1 MKRTLPVIVSVLLS
15 ANAFAASN
23 VSELLDQLR
32 GVNPDNVPPAERA
45 AKDSSLTQTWKKL
58 VEMGEPAAKEIKAQ
72 LQTPTDDTYF
82 QLSASMVLYQI
93 EHEAAHDDIINVL
106 GRTAISDNAFQY
118 FYLCHRIA
126 RARDARILPVLRRLL
141 ANDKIVVLIDKDSPL
156 LEPRTICTYLY
167 GVYGAESIPSLMDAC
182 ADANPIVRATAA
194 SVLAYFGSDK
204 PLFVLSDLL
213 SRDGNERVR
222 AAAANALGQ
231 TDHVA
236 VIDRLAHAI
245 SGDASVNVR
254 AACAF
259 ALGEVQHERCID
271 GLALGINDL
280 APQVRQYAISSLEY
294 IGKERCS
301 EIIGNRLAIEDDPA
315 VRLALV
321 KALGLLGHKRS
332 VPTLKEITEK
342 RSAEEAKA
350 AAEALHR
357 IDSIGPTAREPYP
370 NAEGKKVSSSELGK
384 IIKSLG
390 GKYGEGID
398 DAAKTIFLSA
408 GKDDLARLEELRCR
422 ILYVVNNDTIDR
434 LSKMGK
440 LIRMVKRKTREMI

>member
-1 MKRTLPVIVSVLLS
+1 MKRTLPIVISALLS
-15 ANAFAASN
+15 ANAFAAAN
-23 VSELLDQLR
+23 VPELLDQLR
-32 GVNPDNVPPAERA
+32 GVNPDKIAPAERA
-45 AKDSSLTQTWKKL
+45 AKDTSLTETWKKL
-58 VEMGEPAAKEIKAQ
+58 VEIGQPAAKEIRAQ
-72 LQTPTDDTYF
+72 LQAPSDDTYF

-93 EHEAAHDDIINVL
+93 EHEAAHPDIIKVL
-106 GRTAISDNAFQY
+106 ERTAIGDNAFQY

-167 GVYGAESIPSLMDAC
+167 GVYGIESIPSLIDAC
-182 ADANPIVRATAA
+182 TDADPTVRATAA
-194 SVLAYFGSDK
+194 SVMAYFGSDK
-204 PLFVLSDLL
+204 PLFALADLL
-213 SRDGNERVR
+213 ARDGSERVR

-236 VIDRLAHAI
+236 VIDRLAHSI

-271 GLALGINDL
+271 ALALGINDL
-280 APQVRQYAISSLEY
+280 APQVRQYAISSLEH
-294 IGKERCS
+294 IGKDRCS
-301 EIIGNRLAIEDDPA
+301 EIIANRLAIEDDPG
-315 VRLALV
+315 VRLALI
-321 KALGLLGHKRS
+321 KALGLLAHKRS
-332 VPTLKEITEK
+332 IPTLKEITEK

-357 IDSIGPTAREPYP
+357 IDSVGPTAREPYP
-370 NAEGKKVSSSELGK
+370 NTEGKKVSSSELGK
-384 IIKSLG
+384 IIKSLADR
-390 GKYGEGID
+390 YGEGID
-398 DAAKTIFLSA
+398 GVAKTIFLSA
-408 GKDDLARLEELRCR
+408 GKDDLNRLEELRCHV
-422 ILYVVNNDTIDR
+422 LYVVNNDTIDR

-440 LIRMVKRKTREMI
+440 LFRMVKRKTREMI

>member
-1 MKRTLPVIVSVLLS
+1 MKRSLPVIISVLLS
-15 ANAFAASN
+15 ANAFAAGN

-32 GVNPDNVPPAERA
+32 NVNPDKIPEAERA
-45 AKDSSLTQTWKKL
+45 QKDAALTDVWKKL
-58 VEMGEPAAKEIKAQ
+58 VEIGQPAAKEIRAQ
-72 LQTPTDDTYF
+72 LQAPSTDTYF

-93 EHEAAHDDIINVL
+93 DHEAAHPDIIKVL
-106 GRTAISDNAFQY
+106 ERTSIGENAFQY

-167 GVYGAESIPSLMDAC
+167 GVYGTEAIPSLMDAC
-182 ADANPIVRATAA
+182 ADPEPTVRATAA

-204 PLFVLSDLL
+204 PLFVLADLL
-213 SRDGNERVR
+213 ARDANERVR

-236 VIDRLAHAI
+236 VIERLAHSI
-245 SGDASVNVR
+245 SADASVNVR

-280 APQVRQYAISSLEY
+280 APQVRRYAISSLEY
-294 IGKERCS
+294 IGKERCA
-301 EIIGNRLAIEDDPA
+301 EIIANRLAIEDEPG
-315 VRLALV
+315 VRLGLI
-321 KALGLLGHKRS
+321 KALGLLGYKRS
-332 VPTLKEITEK
+332 IPVLKEITEK
-342 RSAEEAKA
+342 RSAEEAKT

-357 IDSIGPTAREPYP
+357 IDSIGPVAREPYP
-370 NAEGKKVSSSELGK
+370 DQQGKKVSSSELGK

-390 GKYGEGID
+390 DKYGEGID
-398 DAAKTIFLSA
+398 DAARTIFLSA
-408 GKDDLARLEELRCR
+408 DKNDLNRLEELRCR

-434 LSKMGK
+434 LSKVGK